1 MESHSQTDDIITLSN
16 DSQSGTQATSS
27 SHLFVECPGIC
38 KRQVALEKVNL
49 ARESRSRAIW
59 NCNTCRQIKKKQI
72 KISWYDLVCVQCTHT
87 HGKTCLIQNCTS
99 NCPTKQALEKKKD
112 LVAGKARAFP
122 SSCPTKQALEKKKP
136 VTSKVDRT
144 FIRARSLIEPLM
156 HRELV
161 ERLNVIKTAWIL
173 GKNGVPQPWFSFCG
187 KAICDTPG
195 WLSRCLG
202 SAPKCTTKQSTT

>member
-1 MESHSQTDDIITLSN
+1 MQSHPHANDMITFPN
-16 DSQSGTQATSS
+16 ESQSGTQQATSS
-27 SHLFVECPGIC
+27 SQLLVECSGSC
-38 KRQVALEKVNL
+38 KRRVALETVEL
-49 ARESRSRAIW
+49 ARDGHSKAVW
-59 NCNTCRQIKKKQI
+59 NCSSCRKIKNKLI
-72 KISWYDLVCVQCTHT
+72 EISWYNLVCGHCTDT
-87 HGKTCLIQNCTS
+87 HGKTCLIQTCAS
-99 NCPTKQALEKKKD
+99 N
-112 LVAGKARAFP
+112 
-122 SSCPTKQALEKKKP
+122 CPTKQALEKKKP

>member
-1 MESHSQTDDIITLSN
+1 MQSHPHTNDMMTLPN
-16 DSQSGTQATSS
+16 ESQSGTQQATSS
-27 SHLFVECPGIC
+27 SQLLVECSGSC
-38 KRQVALEKVNL
+38 KRRVALETVEL
-49 ARESRSRAIW
+49 ARDGHSKAVW
-59 NCNTCRQIKKKQI
+59 NCSSCRKIKKKQI
-72 KISWYDLVCVQCTHT
+72 EISWYNLVCVHCTDT
-87 HGKTCLIQNCTS
+87 HGKTCLIQTCAS
-99 NCPTKQALEKKKD
+99 N
-112 LVAGKARAFP
+112 
-122 SSCPTKQALEKKKP
+122 CPTKQALEKKKP
-136 VTSKVDRT
+136 VTSKVDPT